1 MLSAIKNHAFYS
13 LPVLNRN
20 IFSLDLIP
28 KDKHSLKIQLAYFT
42 APQFYKRS
50 QVSLAKSVQWTEN
63 SLEFLNALE
72 KLKCTKL

>member
-13 LPVLNRN
+13 LPILNRN

-50 QVSLAKSVQWTEN
+50 QVSLAKSVTVDR
-63 SLEFLNALE
+63 
-72 KLKCTKL
+72 KLTRIFKCSRKA